1 MDKYPKELYYMG
13 NLELLG
19 KPKIS
24 IVGTRKP
31 SQYTKNTIAS
41 ISSSLSNSGIC
52 IVSGGAMGVDA
63 IASLNAGVNN
73 TIVVLANSL
82 DYLYPA
88 TNKKLLSQ
96 IANEGLIISKYDIN
110 HQPRAYDF
118 VARNE
123 IVVALGDALI
133 VGEADLKSGTLHSAS
148 YALNMQKDIYALPHR
163 LNESKGTNNLLAD
176 DKAKAIYDID
186 SFISNICSMFG
197 ISKNKDK
204 SNKKPNSIDEFFKT
218 TPSYEDAILKYPNEV
233 LEYEMQGKI
242 KIQNNCIIY
251 LK

>member
-1 MDKYPKELYYMG
+1 MKKYPKELYYMG
-13 NLELLG
+13 NLDLLN

-31 SQYTKNTIAS
+31 SQYTKNAIAS
-41 ISSSLSNSGIC
+41 ISSSLSNSGVC

-63 IASLNAGVNN
+63 IASLNAGANN
-73 TIVVLANSL
+73 TIVVLASSL

-88 TNKKLLSQ
+88 TNKKLLAQ
-96 IANEGLIISKYDIN
+96 IANEGLIISQFDIN
-110 HQPRAYDF
+110 HKPRAYDF

-123 IVVALGDALI
+123 IVVALGEALI
-133 VGEADLKSGTLHSAS
+133 VGEADRKSGTLHSAS
-148 YALNMQKDIYALPHR
+148 YALNMQKDIYALTHR
-163 LNESKGTNNLLAD
+163 LNESKGTNDLLAD
-176 DKAKAIYDID
+176 NKAKAIYDID
-186 SFISNICSMFG
+186 NFISNICFMFG
-197 ISKNKDK
+197 IKDK
-204 SNKKPNSIDEFFKT
+204 SNKKINSIDEFFKT
-218 TPSYEDAILKYPNEV
+218 TPSYEDALLKYPNEV